1 MEKEIA
7 NDLFRE
13 FRYHPAT
20 KPVCT
25 FDLVNS
31 YLKEYPEEH
40 FDLTTFDY
48 NLVHSTLM
56 EIIKREGTME
66 LAVVSDMTKFSG
78 ELCHL
83 KYKVTP
89 KKKFNR
95 RTHTRIAS
103 AFAHEHGKSKV
114 TFVCYWLGGCIYKVK
129 DSPYLFVKDGS
140 ARWATEDEVE
150 EIYSALQDTSF
161 PWGKILFEKIQD
173 RIKNRTYSS
182 YDLDIEA
189 ASTGGGY
196 DAPIR
201 TEILFEVLEQSVLL
215 GKKVK
220 LFPDIDFLPGGWRED
235 QCDGWDYHPALV
247 EWSEE
252 ESEEEDEDDFNEE

>member
-89 KKKFNR
+89 KKNFIEE
-95 RTHTRIAS
+95 RIRAS
-103 AFAHEHGKSKV
+103 HLPLPTNKE
-114 TFVCYWLGGCIYKVK
+114 
-129 DSPYLFVKDGS
+129 
-140 ARWATEDEVE
+140 
-150 EIYSALQDTSF
+150 
-161 PWGKILFEKIQD
+161 
-173 RIKNRTYSS
+173 
-182 YDLDIEA
+182 
-189 ASTGGGY
+189 
-196 DAPIR
+196 
-201 TEILFEVLEQSVLL
+201 
-215 GKKVK
+215 KVK
-220 LFPDIDFLPGGWRED
+220 LHLCAIGWAVVSTKSKIVHTSLLKMVLPDGRRKMKSKRSILPCKIRHSHGERFFSKRFKIELKTEHIRRTIWT
-235 QCDGWDYHPALV
+235 
-247 EWSEE
+247 
-252 ESEEEDEDDFNEE
+252 